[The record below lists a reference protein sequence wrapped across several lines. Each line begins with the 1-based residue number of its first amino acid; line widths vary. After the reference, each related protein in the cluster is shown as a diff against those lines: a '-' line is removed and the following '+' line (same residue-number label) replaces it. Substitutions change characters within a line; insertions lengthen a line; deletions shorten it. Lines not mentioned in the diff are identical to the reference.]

1 MDAFS
6 DGAAASLFLNSHH
19 DGLGARP
26 LDLAVESDDGLKA
39 VEAAIATESR
49 RSAKS
54 GPKEGKPMSPTPPNA
69 ASAGDPS

>member
-26 LDLAVESDDGLKA
+26 LDLAVESDDGLEP
-39 VEAAIATESR
+39 VEAAITTEAR
-49 RSAKS
+49 RSSKNGA
-54 GPKEGKPMSPTPPNA
+54 KEGNAMSPKPPIA
-69 ASAGDPS
+69 PSAGDPS